1 MRIFNKKRKMLA
13 VAVAMATTIGS
24 ADAVFAAPDDA
35 VNANNSKVVTES
47 VDAAKAADTLGQE
60 PAKEAAKAVDT
71 LGQEPAKEAVQSAD
85 TLGQEPAKEAAQS
98 ADTVSQKLEKEA
110 AQGTEEQSTA
120 EGTTS
125 QEATAQESEEIDVN
139 STRYKWLQVKP
150 SEEAMQE
157 AFKKYEGR
165 TLVSVDVKGA
175 SDDIIKAANVAVRSN
190 PGDILSAKLLQ
201 RDMNRLMD
209 TGYFYDMYVSFREVP
224 EGVAV
229 TYNVLENP
237 MLTSVEIVGNSDVM
251 KTERLEEKI
260 TLKPGQRLNRRI
272 LHENM
277 TAIQQM
283 YVEDG
288 YVMAKVNGLD
298 VKDDGKLVIRINE
311 GTLEGYSVKGNKKTR
326 DYVILREMRC
336 KVGEPLN
343 RNLLQR
349 SYQRVNNL
357 GFFESVDMKP
367 VPGVEP
373 NAVVIEID
381 VKEKNTGTF
390 GIGMGYSSS
399 EGFVGMI
406 SLGDRNF
413 RGTGDYL
420 GVTLEIGASDR
431 DNRGWSISYRHPWL
445 DKRET
450 SLSLRVFDRKFRY
463 DDYDTNGDLKE
474 EYMRSKKGFE
484 VTFGR
489 PQTEY
494 TSNYL
499 TLSQVDDRYD
509 KHRNTGDD
517 RGTKEYADWRKKN
530 FGVTRYIKLS
540 HVTDTRDN
548 YMYPMNGRQTIYS
561 FTYAGLGG
569 DFTYQKYDVDETR
582 FYQVGHAQVFAI
594 RGVYGYSPQ
603 SLPESAQ
610 YRIGGQDTV
619 RGYRDDQFRG
629 NAAAILKVEYRFPIT
644 KVFKGAIFSDCGG
657 AWYDGM
663 RPRDFHASIGVGM
676 SVDTPM
682 GALRLDIGRGS
693 QGSRVHFNIGNAF

>member
-13 VAVAMATTIGS
+13 VAVAVAATIGS
-24 ADAVFAAPDDA
+24 TDAVFAAPDDA
-35 VNANNSKVVTES
+35 ANANNSEVVTES
-47 VDAAKAADTLGQE
+47 VDAVRAAD
-60 PAKEAAKAVDT
+60 AV
-71 LGQEPAKEAVQSAD
+71 A
-85 TLGQEPAKEAAQS
+85 QEPAKEAAQT
-98 ADTVSQKLEKEA
+98 ADTVAQEPAKEVAQSVDTA
-110 AQGTEEQSTA
+110 AQEPAKDASQGTEEQNTA
-120 EGTTS
+120 EGATS
-125 QEATAQESEEIDVN
+125 QEATAQETEEVDVN
-139 STRYKWLQVKP
+139 STRYKWLQEKP
-150 SEEAMQE
+150 SEEAMQA
-157 AFKKYEGR
+157 AFQKYEGR
-165 TLVSVDVKGA
+165 TLVAIDVKGA

-237 MLTSVEIVGNSDVM
+237 ILTSVEIVGNSDVM

-277 TAIQQM
+277 TAVQQM

-311 GTLEGYSVKGNKKTR
+311 GTLEGFSVKGNKKTK

-336 KVGEPLN
+336 KVGEPVN

-399 EGFVGMI
+399 EGFIGMI

-413 RGTGDYL
+413 RGTGDAL
-420 GVTLEIGASDR
+420 SVTLEIGASDR

-445 DKRET
+445 DKKET

-474 EYMRSKKGFE
+474 EYMRSRRGFE
-484 VTFGR
+484 ITFGR

-494 TSNYL
+494 TTNYL
-499 TLSQVDDRYD
+499 TLSQVEDQYD
-509 KHRNTGDD
+509 KHRNTGPD
-517 RGTKEYADWRKKN
+517 RGSDAYADWRKKN
-530 FGVTRYIKLS
+530 FGVTRFIRFS

-548 YMYPMNGRQTIYS
+548 YMYPMNGRQTTYS

-569 DFTYQKYDVDETR
+569 DFTYQKYDVDEAR
-582 FYQVGHAQVFAI
+582 FYQVGHAQVFAV
-594 RGVYGYSPQ
+594 RAMYGYSPQ

-629 NAAAILKVEYRFPIT
+629 NAAAIVKVEYRFPIT
-644 KVFKGAIFSDCGG
+644 KVFKGAIFSDAGG

-663 RPRDFHASIGVGM
+663 RPRNFHASVGVGM

-693 QGSRVHFNIGNAF
+693 QGSRVHFNIGNVF